1 MISILNQEEKQDVH
15 LVGNSSSSIHMTSAA
30 EVAVTNVILEAVA
43 GSTGD
48 HAVTAATLLSV
59 VAVGAATLPAAVAD
73 LLVSAA
79 TASTT
84 TTTNDDSNKNKEDTI
99 LLVPPIIDKLS
110 KEQEVE
116 ETKGM
121 TNIQVIY
128 CLLLGVLIDDFCCR
142 VCYSCLF
149 AAALLLFLQVIL
161 FVLAR
166 WRRGGNY
173 SRSK

>member
-79 TASTT
+79 TATT